1 MLSGHKKKISPSMS
15 DQEKIYHMCNPHPKP
30 LLQGKKTL
38 IRHGSLDYFSP
49 NTVSRKSR
57 YLFLFN
63 DALLIAKREGP
74 QKFWLRIYIH
84 LRSGNCH
91 IVPMW
96 DSPEFEFRLL
106 IDEKGTLEKRK
117 QRRIILYGQNRAH
130 KQAWLDD
137 LMHYHWECT
146 GRQGPDPAPP
156 RRAEDDARSRREEEK
171 EKPTAPK
178 AKPKPQETHREE
190 PPREARPDEGNP
202 LLLFDPFAVDDSS
215 ADYSSYKGVDAA
227 GHAIPKGV
235 MLEPAGTDPSAYTP
249 APVYAGTAGY
259 APGYGGAGYAYA
271 GQGVG
276 PAGYPVGY
284 DPTGLYA
291 AATDT
296 TAALGGMF
304 ATAPGGASAGGAGGV
319 GVGGAGVGASGV
331 GAGGAAG
338 GGVPS
343 EFKDNLDEVAQR
355 ELQEASKAIEEIAA
369 ALAARKR
376 KAPVRAPDAADDTP
390 ITVEEVSE
398 AILDA
403 TQAIARAASAL
414 MRAAAQAQQERMK
427 HYASQPSGTP
437 YHADPAWANGL
448 VSAAR
453 SVVGTTQH
461 LVGVANAA
469 ANGQAQEEALVASAR
484 AVGAATA
491 QLVSAQRAKSDLTSG
506 ANHGLEE
513 AAKGISTATSQLV
526 HAAQVAFQPSS
537 PAPTPAASA
546 PSKYTLTEKQIRE
559 IEAQT
564 QVLEYEKK
572 AREAREKLLE
582 MRKNEYKE
590 F

>member
-1 MLSGHKKKISPSMS
+1 MS

-96 DSPEFEFRLL
+96 DSPEYEFRLL

-156 RRAEDDARSRREEEK
+156 RRAEDEQHARPRKEEK
-171 EKPTAPK
+171 PQA
-178 AKPKPQETHREE
+178 KPQEPPRHAEP
-190 PPREARPDEGNP
+190 PPREAKPDEGNP
-202 LLLFDPFAVDDSS
+202 LLLFDPFAIDDSASSSS
-215 ADYSSYKGVDAA
+215 ADYSGYKGVDAA
-227 GHAIPKGV
+227 GHAIPRAV
-235 MLEPAGTDPSAYTP
+235 MLEPAGSDPSAGAYG
-249 APVYAGTAGY
+249 AGPVYAGTAGY
-259 APGYGGAGYAYA
+259 APAYGGAGYGYA

-276 PAGYPVGY
+276 GAGYPVGY
-284 DPTGLYA
+284 DPSGLYA
-291 AATDT
+291 AASDT
-296 TAALGGMF
+296 SSALGGMF
-304 ATAPGGASAGGAGGV
+304 ATSAAGGAGASAAGGAGGA
-319 GVGGAGVGASGV
+319 GVGGYGAGASGV
-331 GAGGAAG
+331 GGSGAAG
-338 GGVPS
+338 GAGGAPS

-376 KAPVRAPDAADDTP
+376 RAPVRAPDAPEDTP

-414 MRAAAQAQQERMK
+414 MRAAAQAQQERVK
-427 HYASQPSGTP
+427 YYASQPTGTP

-469 ANGQAQEEALVASAR
+469 ANGEAQEEALVAGAR

-513 AAKGISTATSQLV
+513 AAKGISQATSGLV
-526 HAAQVAFQPSS
+526 AAARVAFQPSS
-537 PAPTPAASA
+537 PAPIPAAAA

-572 AREAREKLLE
+572 AREARERLLE